1 MTPKAAIV
9 LVCWN
14 NADLLTD
21 CLESIA
27 AQSYAH
33 AWTILVDNGSADE
46 SVSVATATMPGI
58 TVIEAGYNAGFARGN
73 NLGIARALEDPETRY
88 VTLVNTDARLHAD
101 WLRSLVDF
109 AEREQRVASLQG
121 LTLDYADHDVIDS
134 THVFV
139 DRSGY
144 ASQGHWQER
153 VSVAAHSASRVFG
166 VNAAACLFTRE
177 FIEAQ
182 PFDELFDESMF
193 MYLEDVDVAARATV
207 MGWTSY
213 FVPDAIAYHLGSAS
227 TGGGTGKSR
236 YAFYMTYRNN
246 FGMLVKN
253 LPWSILLK
261 IMIRAPAADY
271 RTIRGLLQ
279 AGERRTAGEVFRGR
293 LVGLVRMPIYL
304 RKRARLRKVRRV
316 EPDELWSLMER
327 GT

>member
-1 MTPKAAIV
+1 MTPKVAIV

-33 AWTILVDNGSADE
+33 ARTILVDNGSADG
-46 SVSVATATMPGI
+46 SVSVAGAVMPGI

-88 VTLVNTDARLHAD
+88 VALVNTDARLHAD

-109 AEREQRVASLQG
+109 AEGEQRVASLQG
-121 LTLDYADHDVIDS
+121 AHARRRRPRRDRLDARLRRSLGLRLAGTLAGA
-134 THVFV
+134 
-139 DRSGY
+139 R
-144 ASQGHWQER
+144 ER
-153 VSVAAHSASRVFG
+153 GCPSSRRVFG

-207 MGWTSY
+207 MGWPSH

-253 LPWSILLK
+253 LPWTILLK
-261 IMIRAPAADY
+261 VLIRAPRADY
-271 RTIRGLLQ
+271 RTIRGCCERANDGLPARSSG
-279 AGERRTAGEVFRGR
+279 AG
-293 LVGLVRMPIYL
+293 
-304 RKRARLRKVRRV
+304 
-316 EPDELWSLMER
+316 WSAS
-327 GT
+327 